1 MSGHSKWAGIKH
13 KKAAV
18 DAKRSN
24 AFTKL
29 ANNITVAARRA
40 GGDINFNAT
49 LRTAVDAA
57 RKANMPKDNI
67 DRAIKRGTGE
77 LGGASVEELLYE
89 GFGPGNVAIL
99 VEALTDNRNR
109 TGPDVRTIFTKN
121 GGHVAEGGG
130 IAYQF
135 SQKGVLRVDVPI
147 AKTSQFEEVV
157 IEGNADDYQMG
168 EGHAVVYA
176 SSSDLHSLKDM
187 LEAAGFTVNA
197 VGMEYVANLPIELSD
212 EDMEKVAALV
222 EALEEY
228 DDVTNVYTNI
238 AE

>member
-18 DAKRSN
+18 DAKRAN

-57 RKANMPKDNI
+57 RKTNMPKDNI

-77 LGGASVEELLYE
+77 LGGAVVEELLYE
-89 GFGPGNVAIL
+89 GFAPGNIAVL

-109 TGPDVRTIFTKN
+109 TGPDIRTLFMKN
-121 GGHVAEGGG
+121 GGRFADGGG
-130 IAYQF
+130 VAYQF
-135 SQKGVLRVDVPI
+135 TQRGVLRADVP
-147 AKTSQFEEVV
+147 AVKTDAFEELI
-157 IEGNADDYQMG
+157 IEGGADDYTMG
-168 EGHAVVYA
+168 EGHAVVFV
-176 SSSDLHSLKDM
+176 SSTDLHPLNDALQK
-187 LEAAGFTVNA
+187 AGFTVNSA
-197 VGMEYVANLPIELSD
+197 GMEYVANQPIEVAD
-212 EDMEKVAALV
+212 EDLEKAAALIDL
-222 EALEEY
+222 LEEY

>member
-29 ANNITVAARRA
+29 ANNITVAARRG

-49 LRTAVDAA
+49 LRTAVDTA

-77 LGGASVEELLYE
+77 LGGASVEELVYE
-89 GFGPGNVAIL
+89 GFGPGNCAIL

-121 GGHVAEGGG
+121 GGRFAEGGG
-130 IAYQF
+130 VAYQF
-135 SQKGVLRVDVPI
+135 SQKGVLRATLPVSG
-147 AKTSQFEEVV
+147 AEKFEELV
-157 IEGNADDYQMG
+157 IEGNADDYILG
-168 EGHAVVYA
+168 DGFAIVYI
-176 SSSDLHSLKDM
+176 SNTDLHTLKDS
-187 LEAAGFTVNA
+187 LEAAGFTVNSA
-197 VGMEYVANLPIELSD
+197 NIEWVANQPIELSD
-212 EDMEKVAALV
+212 EDLEKAAGLIGV
-222 EALEEY
+222 LEDY